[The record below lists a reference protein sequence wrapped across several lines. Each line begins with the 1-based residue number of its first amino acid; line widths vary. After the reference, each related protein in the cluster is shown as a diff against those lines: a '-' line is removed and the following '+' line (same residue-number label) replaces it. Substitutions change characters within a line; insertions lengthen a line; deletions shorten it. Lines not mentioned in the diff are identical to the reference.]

1 MKKIKTIFGALIVGF
16 IFFGSSIQLNA
27 QVLFEDFALVVDSNA
42 TVDIGS
48 TLNDYTAEPGWTGLK
63 VFRNTGK
70 VKIGTSTVKG
80 NITTPS
86 LDLSGNGGNFTIRF
100 KAKKWSSDPSQIK
113 VFVNTT
119 EYLVT
124 GLDNVNMNEF
134 TVIAS
139 GGTAATTIKFEG
151 FQANGGRF
159 FLDDIEI
166 FQSTDPVL
174 IFAPSALAFGGV
186 ELNGNM
192 PGSIVV
198 RGANLTAGQNIS
210 VSVAGA
216 GFSTTTTTL
225 SANTVMSATG
235 EVMNVT
241 FNPTAVQDYNGTIT
255 FSGAGLASNV
265 VYNLS
270 GSGINVISIP
280 TIAALRDVAPP
291 YTGSANAGTT
301 VYKFSGEAI
310 VTHTQSFNNVKYI
323 QDATGAMMIY
333 DPTGK
338 ITGINLGDKI
348 SNIMGTLTNYFGM
361 VEFIPVANC
370 TAIDPFNTVNPE
382 IITID
387 QLDAAYDNPIQA
399 KVIQLNGVTFVQ
411 TGNFA
416 TGAYYSLTQNSTTKD
431 SVVYNDNFS
440 ADYINTAIPSY
451 AVNIKGVCFYK
462 GGATIPTKNRIVLF
476 NRTLGGIS
484 TSISDFSA
492 AAIGLSPNPAD
503 HFVNIE
509 IPTEM
514 SMEIYSVTGS
524 LVGKG
529 TLSEGIN
536 TISVSDYSSGLY
548 ILKLRDTSTGKTYSS
563 KLQVK

>member
-1 MKKIKTIFGALIVGF
+1 MKKITTIFSALIIAILLIG
-16 IFFGSSIQLNA
+16 NTTDTKA
-27 QVLFEDFALVVDSNA
+27 QVLFENFDLVTDS
-42 TVDIGS
+42 TTTDIS
-48 TLNDYTAEPGWTGLK
+48 ASLDTYTAVPGWTGSK
-63 VFRNTGK
+63 VYQSTGK
-70 VKIGTSTVKG
+70 MKLGTSTIKG
-80 NITTPS
+80 FIATPA

-100 KAKKWSSDPSQIK
+100 KAREWTVDQSQIK

-124 GLDNVNMNEF
+124 GLNNTDMAEF
-134 TVIAS
+134 TVVAS
-139 GGTAATTIKFEG
+139 GGTAATVIKFES
-151 FQANGGRF
+151 FQAAGSRF
-159 FLDDIEI
+159 FIDDIEI

-174 IFAPSALAFGGV
+174 IFTPSALSFGGT
-186 ELNGNM
+186 ELNGNVSL
-192 PGSIVV
+192 PITV

-348 SNIMGTLTNYFGM
+348 TNIMGTLTNYFGM

-416 TGAYYSLTQNSTTKD
+416 TGAYYSLTQNATTKD

-536 TISVSDYSSGLY
+536 TISVSDFSSGLY

>member
-1 MKKIKTIFGALIVGF
+1 MKKITTIFSALIIGF
-16 IFFGSSIQLNA
+16 LLIGNSFESKA
-27 QVLFEDFALVVDSNA
+27 QVLFENFNLVTDS
-42 TVDIGS
+42 TTTDIS
-48 TLNDYTAEPGWTGLK
+48 ASLDTLTAVPGWTGSK
-63 VFRNTGK
+63 VYPSYGK
-70 VKIGTSTVKG
+70 MKLGTSSAKG
-80 NITTPS
+80 FISTPA

-100 KAKKWSSDPSQIK
+100 KARKWTVDQAQIK

-124 GLDNVNMNEF
+124 GLNNTDMAEF
-134 TVIAS
+134 TVVAS
-139 GGTAATTIKFEG
+139 GGTSATIVKFES
-151 FQANGGRF
+151 FQAAGSRF
-159 FLDDIEI
+159 FIDDIEI
-166 FQSTDPVL
+166 FQSTDPAL
-174 IFAPSALAFGGV
+174 IFTPSALSFGGT
-186 ELNGNM
+186 ELNGNVSL
-192 PGSIVV
+192 PITV
-198 RGANLTAGQNIS
+198 RGANLTAGQNVTIAI
-210 VSVAGA
+210 AGA
-216 GFSTTTTTL
+216 GFTTTTTTL

-235 EVMNVT
+235 QIMNVN
-241 FNPTAVQDYNGTIT
+241 FNPTAVQDYTGTIT
-255 FSGAGLASNV
+255 FSGAGLTSNV

-270 GSGINVISIP
+270 GSGINVVSIP
-280 TIAALRDVAPP
+280 TLAALRAVAPP

-310 VTHTQSFNNVKYI
+310 ITHTQSFNNVKYI
-323 QDATGAMMIY
+323 QDGTGAMMIY

-338 ITGINLGDKI
+338 ITGINLGDKVT
-348 SNIMGTLTNYFGM
+348 NIMGTLTNYFGM
-361 VEFIPVANC
+361 VEFIPTSNC
-370 TAIDPFNTVNPE
+370 TAIDPFNTLNPE

-387 QLDAAYDNPIQA
+387 QLDADYNNPIQA

-416 TGAYYSLTQNSTTKD
+416 TGAYYSLTQNATTKD

-484 TSISDFSA
+484 ASISDFSA

-503 HFVNIE
+503 QFVNIDV
-509 IPTEM
+509 PSEM
-514 SMEIYSVTGS
+514 TMEIYSVTGA
-524 LVGKG
+524 LVGKE

-536 TISVSDYSSGLY
+536 TISVSNYSTGLY
-548 ILKLRDTSTGKTYSS
+548 ILKLRETSTGKTYSS

>member
-1 MKKIKTIFGALIVGF
+1 MKKITTIISALIIAILLIG
-16 IFFGSSIQLNA
+16 NTTDTKA
-27 QVLFEDFALVVDSNA
+27 QVLFENFDLVTDS
-42 TVDIGS
+42 TTTDIS
-48 TLNDYTAEPGWTGLK
+48 ASLDTYTAVPGWTGSK
-63 VFRNTGK
+63 VYQSTGK
-70 VKIGTSTVKG
+70 MKLGTSTIKG
-80 NITTPS
+80 FIATPA

-100 KAKKWSSDPSQIK
+100 KARKWTVDQSQIK

-124 GLDNVNMNEF
+124 GLNNTDMAEF
-134 TVIAS
+134 TVVAS
-139 GGTAATTIKFEG
+139 GGTAATVIKFES
-151 FQANGGRF
+151 FQAAGSRF
-159 FLDDIEI
+159 FIDDIEI

-174 IFAPSALAFGGV
+174 IFTPSALSFGGT
-186 ELNGNM
+186 ELNGNVSL
-192 PGSIVV
+192 PITV

-416 TGAYYSLTQNSTTKD
+416 TGAYYSLTQNATTKD

-536 TISVSDYSSGLY
+536 TISVSDFSSGLY

>member
-1 MKKIKTIFGALIVGF
+1 MKKITTIISALIIAILLIG
-16 IFFGSSIQLNA
+16 NTTDTKA
-27 QVLFEDFALVVDSNA
+27 QVLFENFDLVTDS
-42 TVDIGS
+42 TTTDIS
-48 TLNDYTAEPGWTGLK
+48 ASLDTYTAVPGWTGSK
-63 VFRNTGK
+63 VYQSTGK
-70 VKIGTSTVKG
+70 MKLGTASIKG
-80 NITTPS
+80 FITTPS

-100 KAKKWSSDPSQIK
+100 KARKWGSDQSQIN

-119 EYLVT
+119 AYLVT
-124 GLDNVNMNEF
+124 GLNSTDMTEF
-134 TVIAS
+134 TVVAS
-139 GGTAATTIKFEG
+139 GGTAATVIKFES
-151 FQANGGRF
+151 FQAAGSRF
-159 FLDDIEI
+159 FIDDIEI

-174 IFAPSALAFGGV
+174 IFTPSALSFGGT
-186 ELNGNM
+186 ELNGNVSL
-192 PGSIVV
+192 PITV

-225 SANTVMSATG
+225 SANTVMSTAG

-270 GSGINVISIP
+270 GSGINVVSIP

-348 SNIMGTLTNYFGM
+348 TNIMGTLTNYFGM

-416 TGAYYSLTQNSTTKD
+416 TGAYYSLTQNATTKD

-536 TISVSDYSSGLY
+536 TISVSDFSSGLY